1 MSNEHSEPPGGTH
14 GPPELGPGGAAVATL
29 AGDGAGAPPLTPAE
43 ASHRFNLSSW
53 TLRHQALVVFL
64 LVLITFFGV
73 ISYGKLAQSEDPPFT
88 FKVMVVRTFW
98 PGATARQVQEQVTDR
113 IARKLQETP
122 DVDFLRSYSRPGES
136 TLFFTIKDTAP
147 PAQVPETWYQVRK
160 KVGDITNTLPRGIQG
175 PFFNDEFGD
184 VYTNIYALEGD
195 GFSFAQLHDYAERL
209 RIELLRVH
217 DVNKVDFIADQEQR
231 IHVEVPNA
239 QLAKLG
245 LTPQQIADA
254 VNSQNAVA
262 GSGEFTTANDR
273 VYVRPSGQFR
283 DVDQIGDTLIRVNGR
298 SIRLGDFATIRRG
311 YVDPPEQYMRFDN
324 QPVLGI
330 GVTMAPSGDVVALG
344 KELDAET
351 ARLRASLPAGL
362 KLVQVASMPTAV
374 RRSVD
379 DFIEAVAEAIG
390 IVLIVSLISLGV
402 RTGMVVVIS
411 IPLVLAAT
419 VLFMYLFDIGLHKV
433 SLGTLILALGLLVD
447 DAIIAVETM
456 AVKLEQGFDRVRA
469 AAFAYSSTAFP
480 MLTGTLVTVS
490 GFLPIALARSQVGE
504 YTRSIFEVSAIALLL
519 SWLAA
524 VIVIPLLGFRIL
536 SEHPT
541 RRAFSRHEE
550 GAGAAQAAEHHDVY
564 DTSFYRRLRGWISW
578 CVDHRRLV
586 LVVTLVAFVLGLA
599 AFTLVPQ
606 QFFPSSDRPELMV
619 DFRLPE
625 GASFPATLREAQRFE
640 AVLNKRTAQID
651 HYIDFV
657 GAGAPRFYLPLDQ
670 QLAAP
675 NFAQFVVTAKNVKAR
690 EKLAGELTEVLRR
703 DYPMVRT
710 RISRLEN
717 GPPIGFPV
725 QFRVT
730 GPEIATVRQ
739 LSEQVAQVMRNNPDT
754 TNVQFDWDEPAERSV
769 HFEVDQTRAR
779 QLDVTS
785 QQIADYLQMTLSGYT
800 ITPFRE
806 RDKLIGVDL
815 RAPEHDRVDPSQ
827 IERLALPSK
836 NGTAVPLA
844 AVGRFTYGLEYG
856 VIWERDREPT
866 ITVQSDVQHNAQGI
880 DVTNRVD
887 KMLAPLRKQL
897 PVGYRI
903 EIGGSVEQNG
913 KAQASI
919 NAQMPA
925 LVVAVLVLLM
935 IQLQSFSRV
944 LMVVLTAPL
953 GLIGVVIALLLLG
966 KPFGFVALLGTI
978 AMFGIIM
985 RNSVILVDQ
994 IEQDIRAGHT
1004 RFEAIVGATVRRF
1017 RPITLTAAAAVLAL
1031 IPLLRSNFFGPMA
1044 TALMGGITVATVLT
1058 LVYLPALYALWF
1070 RVRRDET

>member
-1 MSNEHSEPPGGTH
+1 MSNEHVFEGG
-14 GPPELGPGGAAVATL
+14 PAGASGAPH
-29 AGDGAGAPPLTPAE
+29 DGATHHAQPPITPAE
-43 ASHRFNLSSW
+43 AAHHFNLSSW
-53 TLRHQALVVFL
+53 TLKHQSLVTFL
-64 LVLITFFGV
+64 LVLITLFG
-73 ISYGKLAQSEDPPFT
+73 ILSYGKLAQSEDPPFT
-88 FKVMVVRTFW
+88 FKVMVIRTLW
-98 PGATARQVQEQVTDR
+98 PGATARQVQEEVTDR

-136 TLFFTIKDTAP
+136 TLFFTIKDHAP
-147 PAQVPETWYQVRK
+147 PSQVPETWYQVRK
-160 KVGDITNTLPRGIQG
+160 KVGDIAYTLPTGVQG

-195 GFSFAQLHDYAERL
+195 GFEFAQLHDYAERL
-209 RIELLRVH
+209 RADLLRVPG
-217 DVNKVDFIADQEQR
+217 VNKVDFIADQEQR
-231 IHVEVPNA
+231 IYVEIPNA

-254 VNSQNAVA
+254 VNAQNAVS
-262 GSGEFTTANDR
+262 GSGLFTTTNDR
-273 VYVRPSGQFR
+273 VYVRPSGQLQ
-283 DVDQIGDTLIRVNGR
+283 DVQKLGDTLIRVNGR
-298 SIRLGDFATIRRG
+298 VIRLGDIATIKRG
-311 YVDPPEQYMRFDN
+311 YTDPAEQFMRFNN

-330 GVTMAPSGDVVALG
+330 GITMVPSGDVIALG
-344 KELDAET
+344 QALDTET
-351 ARLRASLPAGL
+351 KRLRASLPAGL

-374 RRSVD
+374 SHSID
-379 DFIEAVAEAIG
+379 DFVEAVAEAIG
-390 IVLIVSLISLGV
+390 IVLIVSLISLGA

-419 VLFMYLFDIGLHKV
+419 VLFMYLFNIGLHKV
-433 SLGTLILALGLLVD
+433 SLGTLVLALGLLVD

-456 AVKLEQGFDRVRA
+456 AVKLEQGFDRMRA

-490 GFLPIALARSQVGE
+490 GFLPIALAKSATGE

-524 VIVIPLLGFRIL
+524 VIVIPLLGYRIL

-541 RRAFSRHEE
+541 RRAFGHHAEATDASP
-550 GAGAAQAAEHHDVY
+550 AEHHDVY
-564 DTSFYRRLRGWISW
+564 DTSFYRKLRGWIAW
-578 CVDHRRLV
+578 CVDRRGLV
-586 LVVTLVAFVLGLA
+586 LAVTLIAFVIGLA
-599 AFTLVPQ
+599 AFSLVPQ

-625 GASFPATLREAQRFE
+625 GASISATLRETQRFE
-640 AVLNKRTAQID
+640 AILNKQAGID

-675 NFAQFVVTAKNVKAR
+675 NFSQFVVTAKSVKDR
-690 EKLAGELTEVLRR
+690 EKLAGVLGDVLRTQF
-703 DYPMVRT
+703 PTLRT

-725 QFRVT
+725 QFRVS
-730 GPEIATVRQ
+730 GPEIGTVKHW
-739 LSEQVAQVMRNNPDT
+739 SEEVAKVMRANPDT

-779 QLDVTS
+779 QLNVSS
-785 QQIADYLQMTLSGYT
+785 QDIASFLQMSLTGYT
-800 ITPFRE
+800 ITQFRE

-827 IERLALPSK
+827 IERLALPSQ

-844 AVGRFTYGLEYG
+844 AIGRFTYGLEYG
-856 VIWERDREPT
+856 VIWERDRQPT
-866 ITVQSDVQHNAQGI
+866 ITVQADVQHNAQGI
-880 DVTNRVD
+880 DVTNRVN
-887 KMLAPLRKQL
+887 KALTSLRAQL
-897 PVGYRI
+897 PVGYRV
-903 EIGGSVEQNG
+903 EIGGSVEENA
-913 KAQASI
+913 KAQGSI
-919 NAQMPA
+919 NVQMP
-925 LVVAVLVLLM
+925 LMGVAVLVLLM

-953 GLIGVVIALLLLG
+953 GLIGVVMALLLFH

-994 IEQDIRAGHT
+994 IEQDILAGHS

-1070 RVRRDET
+1070 RVRRDEAPKGVPA